1 MLGKIPLV
9 KGVHVILTKFHNCV
23 LHIRTHGPYRVSQNY
38 NRQACEPFSRCK
50 RQFSWISPVFV
61 HSFLLSNFE
70 LQYAT
75 ENLSDGQFMPVS

>member
-9 KGVHVILTKFHNCV
+9 NGVHVILNKFHNCV
-23 LHIRTHGPYRVSQNY
+23 LHIRTHGPNRVFQNY
-38 NRQACEPFSRCK
+38 NRHVCEPFCSCK

-61 HSFLLSNFE
+61 HSFLSNFE